1 MKNEKVVEEN
11 QKSAEVENENPSRE
25 KLIEAM
31 HEAIYAWNA
40 KDQATENVEE
50 REAILLLT
58 EHRQMGAG
66 SQNDKATFVCQ
77 LFTELPPM
85 LQMQVLAIV
94 KDRMKR
100 IPSFGMLAQLAELV
114 EKMK

>member
-11 QKSAEVENENPSRE
+11 ENSAEVGNENPSRE
-25 KLIEAM
+25 KLVEAM
-31 HEAIYAWNA
+31 HEAIDAWNA
-40 KDQATENVEE
+40 KDQATENAEE
-50 REAILLLT
+50 KEAILLLT
-58 EHRQMGAG
+58 EHRQMGSG

-94 KDRMKR
+94 KNRMK
-100 IPSFGMLAQLAELV
+100 ITPPFGMLAMLAELA